1 MDLSMDNLAELL
13 GGLREEDLQSLRD
26 TAVSLFGS
34 GAPKPEQT
42 EEDAGIDPEMLRRI
56 ARMMQAMQSHTD
68 ERSALIRA
76 LKPYLSAPR
85 QKKAEEAMQLL
96 RMLDILPML
105 QENGR

>member
-1 MDLSMDNLAELL
+1 MDFSMDNLADLL

-26 TAVSLFGS
+26 TAASLFGND
-34 GAPKPEQT
+34 APKSDVPE
-42 EEDAGIDPEMLRRI
+42 DDDGIDP
-56 ARMMQAMQSHTD
+56 AMMRKIMRLMHAMQSHQD

-76 LKPYLSAPR
+76 LKPYLSEPR
-85 QKKAEEAMQLL
+85 QRRAEEAMQLL

>member
-26 TAVSLFGS
+26 TAASLFGN
-34 GAPKPEQT
+34 GAPKPEQA
-42 EEDAGIDPEMLRRI
+42 EENAGVDPETLRKI
-56 ARMMQAMQSHTD
+56 ARCVQAMQSRTD

-85 QKKAEEAMQLL
+85 QRKAEEAMHTL
-96 RMLDILPML
+96 RLLDILPML